1 MHKRCVHL
9 CDTGKESYSGAM
21 LVRCNVRDITMI
33 GSRPNVC
40 RHCAHFT
47 ESQEEMVNE
56 TRPGAQMVRD
66 EPPEPHEN
74 MTEYERALSMTFIDT
89 TSLHR
94 CQDGTFY
101 IYRYHPE
108 RRGMNP
114 AFDEV
119 SNKILSVKCNDD
131 DAISTFARAIDERMN
146 DDADIVIC
154 VIPSHEQGLNES
166 GIRTIAKRLCK
177 NDVIDG
183 TECLLRRR
191 TIKTKHRG
199 GHRDLSDEIDSLV
212 VQKADLIQDRIVLL
226 LDDIY
231 TTGTSVRAGRNRLKE
246 SGARYVLC
254 LVLGRTVRE

>member
-1 MHKRCVHL
+1 M
-9 CDTGKESYSGAM
+9 
-21 LVRCNVRDITMI
+21 MI
-33 GSRPNVC
+33 GPRPNTC
-40 RHCAHFT
+40 RHCAHY
-47 ESQEEMVNE
+47 EDPQEEVVHE

-66 EPPEPHEN
+66 EPPEPHDD
-74 MTEYERALSMTFIDT
+74 MTEYEHALSMVFLDAA
-89 TSLHR
+89 SLQR
-94 CQDGTFY
+94 CHDGTFY
-101 IYRYHPE
+101 LSRYHPE

-119 SNKILSVKCNDD
+119 SNKMLGVKGNDD

-146 DDADIVIC
+146 EEADITIC
-154 VIPSHEQGLNES
+154 VMPSHERGLKES

-177 NDVIDG
+177 NDIVDG

-191 TIKTKHRG
+191 TIKTKHLNG
-199 GHRDLSDEIDSLV
+199 NRDFSDEIDSLV
-212 VQKADLIQDRIVLL
+212 VQRTDLIEDRIVLL

-231 TTGTSVRAGRNRLKE
+231 TTGTSVRAGRNKLKG